1 MPSLTPKERM
11 DEVTWDAT
19 KSGLMSG
26 LMGLIPSSAVVYAAM
41 KNPKFVKAT
50 NNQSRTALVIMP
62 PMFMFA
68 LTSESKLNHRMREVA
83 TETEHSLGVVDW
95 AEKHM
100 DQQKE
105 MKKNIKETSTT
116 TSQVLPA
123 AAPVHDISREHQLTE
138 LYRQSVSNSGVR
150 IVSGTSLGIHHQFA
164 NFWQENPFK
173 ILAGI
178 GIPTVGY
185 IFYGR
190 GDNLQFQS
198 KLMHTRVFGQ
208 FAVLGMLLTLMG
220 FKEHMDKN
228 GKFITQEE
236 ADSRVASMQAVRDDL
251 LKRLENDKRR
261 TEYQQNIMTK
271 LHEDATAEKETI
283 ATTEKE
289 IGQSHLEVVDQV
301 AV

>member
-1 MPSLTPKERM
+1 
-11 DEVTWDAT
+11 
-19 KSGLMSG
+19 MSG
-26 LMGLIPSSAVVYAAM
+26 LMGLIPSSAAVYAAM

-105 MKKNIKETSTT
+105 MKNNMKETT
-116 TSQVLPA
+116 TSPVLSA
-123 AAPVHDISREHQLTE
+123 AGPVPDHSRTEQLTE

-150 IVSGTSLGIHHQFA
+150 IVSGNSLGIHHQFA

-190 GDNLQFQS
+190 GDHLQFQS

-228 GKFITQEE
+228 GKFITQED
-236 ADSRVASMQAVRDDL
+236 ADARVESMQAVRDEL
-251 LKRLENDKRR
+251 LKRLADDKRR
-261 TEYQQNIMTK
+261 KQYQQDILNK
-271 LHEDATAEKETI
+271 VHKDAAAENKTI
-283 ATTEKE
+283 ATKKK
-289 IGQSHLEVVDQV
+289 IIQSHLEVVDQV